1 MAIFLKDGLSLD
13 GDVMQALES
22 ETLSAG
28 VAMDQVYATL
38 LAIFIL
44 MERFADR
51 EDEWTLLAR
60 KAKTFLRDSGV
71 AKPDKIL
78 RLFSNIEVILA

>member
-22 ETLSAG
+22 ETLIAG
-28 VAMDQVYATL
+28 IAMDQVYATL